1 MTDFPQCHEIL
12 DAGSVIAGYVKDK
25 NSIDI
30 SEPKIESK
38 LQKLITSISKLM
50 RLTWY
55 FLSFTAYEIT
65 FHSNP
70 MEKSLPVLLAP
81 TPPVSLQEGPTN

>member
-1 MTDFPQCHEIL
+1 MTLLCVTDFPQCHEIL

-38 LQKLITSISKLM
+38 LQKINYINVKVDEVDLLLFELYCI
-50 RLTWY
+50 WNN
-55 FLSFTAYEIT
+55 FPFQP
-65 FHSNP
+65 NG
-70 MEKSLPVLLAP
+70 EKPSSSSGTHPAR
-81 TPPVSLQEGPTN
+81 